1 MRSLFLFRCF
11 RQEWLLILLTTV
23 LILLTALQANGSV
36 LTKNIPLVSHS
47 GSYSIF
53 FLRVISELAGLS
65 LAATLAVTL
74 EQVKWAI
81 VTIGSGGELTEASR
95 AARLVEFLALD
106 IGTTIPGLLRLL
118 VSPSISSLKARLW
131 SLGRLI
137 TMIVVPVT
145 GVLIM
150 SMSQPLCK
158 ALDTDTAQVKST
170 STPSSYPSKK
180 LFPDSAHTK

>member
-1 MRSLFLFRCF
+1 MRTLRLFRRF
-11 RQEWLLILLTTV
+11 RQEWFLVLLTTA
-23 LILLTALQANGSV
+23 LILLTALQANGSA
-36 LTKNIPLVSHS
+36 LTRNIPLVSHS

-53 FLRVISELAGLS
+53 FLRIISELAGLS

-81 VTIGSGGELTEASR
+81 VTIGSGNDLTESSR
-95 AARLVEFLALD
+95 ASQLVEFLALD

-131 SLGRLI
+131 SLVRLI

-150 SMSQPLCK
+150 SASI
-158 ALDTDTAQVKST
+158 
-170 STPSSYPSKK
+170 TPESRGQ
-180 LFPDSAHTK
+180 H